1 MRACLLLR
9 WVASIDVG
17 LYVEV
22 AAPVYGVDSVSRWI
36 GGLLHPD
43 LIKLGNQIRL
53 KVCEHFLI

>member
-22 AAPVYGVDSVSRWI
+22 AVPVCHTG
-36 GGLLHPD
+36 
-43 LIKLGNQIRL
+43 
-53 KVCEHFLI
+53 

>member
-22 AAPVYGVDSVSRWI
+22 AVPVH
-36 GGLLHPD
+36 GLT
-43 LIKLGNQIRL
+43 Q
-53 KVCEHFLI
+53 